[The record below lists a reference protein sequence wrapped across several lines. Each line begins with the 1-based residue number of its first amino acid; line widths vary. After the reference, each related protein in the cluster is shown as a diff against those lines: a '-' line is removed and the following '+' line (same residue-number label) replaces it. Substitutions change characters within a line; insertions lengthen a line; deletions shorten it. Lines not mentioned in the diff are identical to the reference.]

1 MKLKFFVAPILAIT
15 TAVGVIAFHPGRAMS
30 EPRLAQLAPSNAAGT
45 YDIDPMHTSVG
56 FEVGHMGLSQI
67 HGRFNKVAG
76 KVEVDAQNLNKS
88 NVNVTIQTNSVDT
101 AVAPR
106 DAHLRT
112 ADFFEVEKYPTITF
126 KSTRIRKARNGY
138 IAEGNLTIKA
148 VTKPITFRFKAY
160 GPIDQPEGGPRAGI
174 VAEPFVINRL
184 DYGVGAGDKLPNG
197 DYAISN
203 AITIRLSAEAIQ
215 SASN

>member
-1 MKLKFFVAPILAIT
+1 MKLKFVVAPILAIT
-15 TAVGVIAFHPGRAMS
+15 AAAGIIAFHPGQALS
-30 EPRLAQLAPSNAAGT
+30 EPRLTKLAPSNAAGS
-45 YDIDPMHTSVG
+45 YNIDPMHTSVG

-67 HGRFNKVAG
+67 QGRFNKVAG
-76 KVEVDAQNLNKS
+76 KVEVDPQNLSKS
-88 NVNVTIQTNSVDT
+88 SVSVTIQADSVDT
-101 AVAPR
+101 AVGPR
-106 DAHLRT
+106 DDHLRT

-138 IAEGNLTIKA
+138 IAEGNLTIKK
-148 VTKPITFRFKAY
+148 VTKPISFRFKAY
-160 GPIDQPEGGPRAGI
+160 GPIDQPKGGARAGI

-215 SASN
+215 STKS

>member
-1 MKLKFFVAPILAIT
+1 MNTKFFIAPFLAAAT
-15 TAVGVIAFHPGRAMS
+15 TVGVIAFHPGQAFS
-30 EPRLAQLAPSNAAGT
+30 EPRLTQSAPLNAAGS

-56 FEVGHMGLSQI
+56 FEVGHMGLSRIQ
-67 HGRFNKVAG
+67 GRFNNVSG
-76 KVEVDAQNLNKS
+76 KVEVDPQNLNKS
-88 NVNVTIQTNSVDT
+88 SVQVTIKVDSVDT

-112 ADFFEVEKYPTITF
+112 ADFFEVEKYPVITF
-126 KSTRIRKARNGY
+126 KSTKIRKSNTGY
-138 IAEGNLTIKA
+138 IADGILTIKD
-148 VTKPITFRFKAY
+148 VSKPVSIRFKAY
-160 GPIDQPEGGPRAGI
+160 GPIGQPKGGARAGI
-174 VAEPFVINRL
+174 VAEPLVINRL

-215 SASN
+215 SEK

>member
-1 MKLKFFVAPILAIT
+1 MNTKLLLAPILALT
-15 TAVGVIAFHPGRAMS
+15 TTVGVIAFHPGRAMS
-30 EPRLAQLAPSNAAGT
+30 EPRLAQLAPLNAAGS

-76 KVEVDAQNLNKS
+76 KVEVDPKHLDKS
-88 NVNVTIQTNSVDT
+88 SVNVTIQTASVDT

-112 ADFFEVEKYPTITF
+112 ADFFDVEKYPTIMF
-126 KSTRIRKARNGY
+126 KSTKIRKADKGY
-138 IAEGNLTIKA
+138 VADGILTIKDIA
-148 VTKPITFRFKAY
+148 KPISIRFKAY
-160 GPIDQPEGGPRAGI
+160 GPIQQSKGGPRAGI
-174 VAEPFVINRL
+174 VAEPLTINRL
-184 DYGVGAGDKLPNG
+184 DYRVGAGDKLPNG

-215 SASN
+215 SSN

>member
-1 MKLKFFVAPILAIT
+1 MNTKFLIAPFLAVT
-15 TAVGVIAFHPGRAMS
+15 TAVGVIAFHPGQAMS
-30 EPRLAQLAPSNAAGT
+30 ETRLAQLAPADAAGS

-56 FEVGHMGLSQI
+56 FEVGHLGLSKIQ
-67 HGRFNKVAG
+67 GRFNKVSG
-76 KVEVDAQNLNKS
+76 KVEVDPQDLDKS
-88 NVNVTIQTNSVDT
+88 SVNVTIQTDSVDT

-126 KSTRIRKARNGY
+126 KSTKVRKSNDGY
-138 IAEGNLTIKA
+138 IADGNLTIKDIS
-148 VTKPITFRFKAY
+148 KSISIHFKAY
-160 GPIDQPEGGPRAGI
+160 GPMKQPKGGARAGI
-174 VAEPFVINRL
+174 VAEPLTINRL
-184 DYGVGAGDKLPNG
+184 DYGVGAADKLPTG